1 MLSASGFNR
10 VLLEDEGEGSGK
22 GLLLLDL
29 RRRSLVKHEPA
40 IETLAKF
47 MPLENGLLL
56 YVMVDDAYM
65 IKSTDCQKEFFF

>member
-10 VLLEDEGEGSGK
+10 VLEDEGEGSGK

-29 RRRSLVKHEPA
+29 RRRSLVKHEPP

-56 YVMVDDAYM
+56 YVMVDAYM